1 MTTGS
6 RMRVAGVVATLLLLS
21 ACTGSASTGSP
32 LASGPAESTPP
43 ATAPATAP
51 STASPS
57 TSAVAT
63 ADLVVLADGVQGNVG
78 LWTLD
83 AQAGFK
89 ATISLPQATSIATT
103 SGGIAVVNGPA
114 VETRKG
120 DLATAASTISLKWPA
135 GAVSTDVAALGLS
148 PAGRI
153 GLVVGADGA
162 YSYATAGLDG
172 QVAGLAAVA
181 QQPFTPLIG
190 WLDEQRMVFL
200 TTDVQQVSRVAV
212 GADPASA
219 QPLTQL
225 IGCRW
230 VTVSADGGTIAAATG
245 SALYV
250 GPSADWLAG
259 KQPAEV
265 AQVDEGSVVWDLALD
280 RTGGRLAYLTG
291 VVAADGTVGSIRE
304 IVYKASASGWQ
315 KAADVSVPFNKTR
328 GQAWL
333 G

>member
-6 RMRVAGVVATLLLLS
+6 MTRVAGVVAPLLLLS
-21 ACTGSASTGSP
+21 ACTGSASTSSP
-32 LASGPAESTPP
+32 GAPGPAQSTPP
-43 ATAPATAP
+43 ASAP
-51 STASPS
+51 SAATPS
-57 TSAVAT
+57 GSAFPGGGLA
-63 ADLVVLADGVQGNVG
+63 VLADGVQGGVG
-78 LWTLD
+78 LWMLD
-83 AQAGFK
+83 PQARFK
-89 ATISLPQATSIATT
+89 ATVSLPQATSIATAN
-103 SGGIAVVNGPA
+103 GGIAVVNGPA
-114 VETRKG
+114 LETRKG
-120 DLATAASTISLKWPA
+120 DLASAASTVSLKWPA
-135 GAVSTDVAALGLS
+135 GAASTDVAALGLS

-162 YSYATAGLDG
+162 YSYATAGSDG
-172 QVAGLAAVA
+172 QVAGLASVS

-190 WLDEQRMVFL
+190 WLDEQRMVVL
-200 TTDVQQVSRVAV
+200 ATDVQQVSRVAV

-230 VTVSADGGTIAAATG
+230 VAVSADGGTIAAATG

-265 AQVDEGSVVWDLALD
+265 ARVDEGSVVWDLALD

-291 VVAADGTVGSIRE
+291 VVAPDGTVGSIRE
-304 IVYKASASGWQ
+304 IVYAASAGSWR
-315 KAADVSVPFNKTR
+315 KTADISVPFNKIR

>member
-6 RMRVAGVVATLLLLS
+6 RTRVAGVVATLLLLS
-21 ACTGSASTGSP
+21 ACTGSAGTISP
-32 LASGPAESTPP
+32 GAPRSEQSTPP
-43 ATAPATAP
+43 ASDPEAATP
-51 STASPS
+51 SR
-57 TSAVAT
+57 SAVAG
-63 ADLVVLADGVQGNVG
+63 AGLVVLADGVQGGVG

-83 AQAGFK
+83 PQAGFT
-89 ATISLPQATSIATT
+89 ATASLPQATSIAATN
-103 SGGIAVVNGPA
+103 GGIAVLNGPA

-120 DLATAASTISLKWPA
+120 DLATAATTVSLKWPG
-135 GAVSTDVAALGLS
+135 GAASTDVAALGLS

-162 YSYATAGLDG
+162 YSYATAGSDG
-172 QVAGLAAVA
+172 QVTGLPSVS

-190 WLDEQRMVFL
+190 WLDEQRMVVL
-200 TTDVQQVSRVAV
+200 ATDVQQVSRVAV

-230 VTVSADGGTIAAATG
+230 VAVSADGGTIAAATG

-250 GPSADWLAG
+250 GTSADWLAG
-259 KQPAEV
+259 KQPAEL
-265 AQVDEGSVVWDLALD
+265 ARVDEGSVVWDLALD
-280 RTGGRLAYLTG
+280 GTGSRLAYLTG
-291 VVAADGTVGSIRE
+291 VVGADGTVSTIRE
-304 IVYKASASGWQ
+304 LIFTISSGSWQ
-315 KAADVSVPFNKTR
+315 KTADVAVPFNKIR